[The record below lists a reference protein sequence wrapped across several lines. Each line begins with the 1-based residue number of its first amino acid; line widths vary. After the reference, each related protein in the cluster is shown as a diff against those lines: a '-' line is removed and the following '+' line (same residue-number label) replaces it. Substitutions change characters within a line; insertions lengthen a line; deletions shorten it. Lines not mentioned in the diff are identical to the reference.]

1 MGKIMSFAIEPELQ
15 DRLRAYAKR
24 KGISNSQCV
33 RELIDRFIIDDD
45 TIIPVVLKIPVELK
59 GDKEQL
65 AVWLESRKNAILEKL
80 S

>member
-1 MGKIMSFAIEPELQ
+1 MSFAIEPELQ

>member
-1 MGKIMSFAIEPELQ
+1 M
-15 DRLRAYAKR
+15 
-24 KGISNSQCV
+24 CV

>member
-15 DRLRAYAKR
+15 DRLRAHAKR
-24 KGISNSQCV
+24 KGISNSMCV

-59 GDKEQL
+59 GDKEAL
-65 AVWLESRKNAILEKL
+65 MAWLESRKNAIVEKL